1 MSLLKTTPVAVGA
14 DGGAVK
20 PVKKLK
26 DNDRVVKHILTALA
40 LVSVAIIVFIIAFTL
55 YNSWDAITEIGLLD
69 FIFGTSWVPG
79 QEKYGAA
86 ALIIGTILVTIGSM
100 VICIPL
106 GIAAAIFLS
115 EIASSKVRNM
125 LKPVIEVFAG
135 IPSVI
140 FGFIGIMVFVPLLVD
155 LFPDQASGSCWLA
168 ASFVLGI
175 MALPT
180 VMSVSDDALKAV
192 PQSYREASLAMGA
205 TKWETIRKVVFPA
218 ALSGVSAAIILGIG
232 RAMGETMAVIM
243 VAGNSA
249 IIPDPFYDIFSTI
262 RTITASIALEMP
274 DIEIGSVHYS
284 SLFLLA
290 LILMVFVVAINL
302 LARYVI
308 DSNKRKMGIAP
319 SRKKLFDI
327 NRYIPESASSSWN
340 VHRPAMFKLVIVIV
354 FFVFISL
361 MLSLFTE
368 MGVAVVCSAVIMA
381 AYLGITHFTNRR
393 SNPLL
398 VEKTSFIGLLAAVVV
413 ILAILVFMIYYIV
426 VNGAPAITWEFLTEA
441 PSRGG
446 REGGIAPA
454 IMGTIE
460 LIIGTAVIALP
471 LGIVAGIWLAMYS
484 TAGKLTSL
492 VRHAIDALNGTP
504 SIVFGLFGMAVFVV
518 MIGWG
523 FSLLGGCLTLAFMI
537 LPVIIRTTEEAVKA
551 VPHDLL
557 EASMAMG
564 ASKWQSIYKVILP
577 SAMGGVMT
585 GSILGLGRA
594 AGETAPIMF
603 TATTAFVAT
612 TEFNGVLEPVMAL
625 PYHLYYLA
633 MEVPNST
640 GAQFGTALI
649 LLLIVLVMF
658 GLASLVRWK
667 FSKNLK
673 W

>member
-14 DGGAVK
+14 DGGATK

-40 LVSVAIIVFIIAFTL
+40 LVSVAIIFFIIVFTL
-55 YNSWDAITEIGLLD
+55 YNSWDAITEIGILD
-69 FIFGTSWVPG
+69 FVFGTSWVPG
-79 QEKYGAA
+79 QEKFGAA

-106 GIAAAIFLS
+106 GVASAIFLS
-115 EIASSKVRNM
+115 EIASNRTRNI
-125 LKPVIEVFAG
+125 LKPICEVFAG

-155 LFPDQASGSCWLA
+155 VFPNQASGACWLA

-218 ALSGVSAAIILGIG
+218 AISGVSAAIILGIG

-243 VAGNSA
+243 VAGNA
-249 IIPDPFYDIFSTI
+249 AVIPDPFYNIFSTI

-308 DSNKRKMGIAP
+308 DSNKRKMGI
-319 SRKKLFDI
+319 SSGKKKRFDPEK
-327 NRYIPESASSSWN
+327 YIPDN
-340 VHRPAMFKLVIVIV
+340 VKELWTVHKNTIFQIAIIGV

-361 MLSLFTE
+361 MLSLF
-368 MGVAVVCSAVIMA
+368 MDMAIAVCFSAVIMA
-381 AYLGITHFTNRR
+381 AYVALTYFTSRR
-393 SNPLL
+393 SNPRV
-398 VEKTSFIGLLAAVVV
+398 VEKASFLGLTAAVVV

-426 VNGAPAITWEFLTEA
+426 VNGAPAISWEFLTEA

-454 IMGTIE
+454 ILGTIE
-460 LIIGTAVIALP
+460 LIIGTAIIALP
-471 LGIVAGIWLAMYS
+471 LGVVTGIWLGLYS
-484 TAGKLTSL
+484 AKGKVTTL
-492 VRHAIDALNGTP
+492 VRNAIDALNGTP

-518 MIGWG
+518 MAGWG
-523 FSLLGGCLTLAFMI
+523 FSLLAGCLTLAFMI
-537 LPVIIRTTEEAVKA
+537 LPVIIRTTEEAVIA

-577 SAMGGVMT
+577 AAMGGIMT

-612 TEFNGVLEPVMAL
+612 TQVSGLMDPVMAL

-640 GAQFGTALI
+640 EAQFGTALV
-649 LLLIVLVMF
+649 LLIMVLIMF
-658 GLASLVRWK
+658 GLASVVRYRY
-667 FSKNLK
+667 SKNLK

>member
-1 MSLLKTTPVAVGA
+1 MSLLKTTPVAAGE
-14 DGGAVK
+14 GEAVK

-40 LVSVAIIVFIIAFTL
+40 LVSVAIILFIIVFTL
-55 YNSWDAITEIGLLD
+55 YNSWDAITEVGLLD

-79 QEKYGAA
+79 QEMYGAA
-86 ALIIGTILVTIGSM
+86 ALIIGTILVTVGAM
-100 VICIPL
+100 VISIPL

-115 EIASSKVRNM
+115 EIASNKTRNT
-125 LKPVIEVFAG
+125 LKPIIEVFAG

-140 FGFIGIMVFVPLLVD
+140 FGFVGIMVFVPLLVD
-155 LFPDQASGSCWLA
+155 LFPEQASGSCWLA
-168 ASFVLGI
+168 ASFILGI

-180 VMSVSDDALKAV
+180 IMSVSDDALKAV

-249 IIPDPFYDIFSTI
+249 IIPEPFYNIFSTI
-262 RTITASIALEMP
+262 STITSAIALEMP
-274 DIEIGSVHYS
+274 DIEIGSIHYS
-284 SLFLLA
+284 ALFFLA

-302 LARYVI
+302 LARHVI
-308 DSNKRKMGIAP
+308 DSSKRKMGIE
-319 SRKKLFDI
+319 SSKKRRFDI
-327 NRYIPESASSSWN
+327 HKYIPASATESWEIHKP
-340 VHRPAMFKLVIVIV
+340 VIFKLVLVVV
-354 FFVFISL
+354 FFMFIAL

-368 MGVAVVCSAVIMA
+368 MWIAVACSAVIMA
-381 AYLGITHFTNRR
+381 IYLGVSYLTSKR
-393 SNPLL
+393 SNPMI
-398 VEKTSFIGLLAAVVV
+398 VEKTWFGLLVIAVVIILL
-413 ILAILVFMIYYIV
+413 ILAYIIYYIV
-426 VNGAPAITWEFLTEA
+426 VNGAPAISWEFLTEA

-454 IMGTIE
+454 ILGTLY
-460 LIIGTAVIALP
+460 LILGTAVIALP
-471 LGIVAGIWLAMYS
+471 LGIVTGVWLALYS
-484 TAGKLTSL
+484 ATGKVTSL

-518 MIGWG
+518 MAGWG
-523 FSLLGGCLTLAFMI
+523 FSLIAGCLTLAFMI

-577 SAMGGVMT
+577 AAMGGVMT

-603 TATTAFVAT
+603 TATTAFVT
-612 TEFNGVLEPVMAL
+612 TTTFNGFFEPVMAL

-640 GAQFGTALI
+640 EAQFGTALV
-649 LLLIVLVMF
+649 LLVMVLIMF
-658 GLASLVRWK
+658 GLASLVRWH

>member
-577 SAMGGVMT
+577 AAMGGVMT

>member
-1 MSLLKTTPVAVGA
+1 MRQNSITDEEYGTKNAAAT
-14 DGGAVK
+14 D
-20 PVKKLK
+20 
-26 DNDRVVKHILTALA
+26 TATA
-40 LVSVAIIVFIIAFTL
+40 AIILGTLLVTLGAIAF
-55 YNSWDAITEIGLLD
+55 A
-69 FIFGTSWVPG
+69 
-79 QEKYGAA
+79 
-86 ALIIGTILVTIGSM
+86 
-100 VICIPL
+100 IPL
-106 GIAAAIFLS
+106 GLGAAIYIS
-115 EIASSKVRNM
+115 EVANPKARNT
-125 LKPVIEVFAG
+125 LKLVCEIFAG

-155 LFPDQASGSCWLA
+155 LFPNQASGACWLA

-180 VMSVSDDALKAV
+180 IMSVSDDALKAV

-218 ALSGVSAAIILGIG
+218 AISGVSAAIILGIG

-249 IIPDPFYDIFSTI
+249 TIPEPFYDIFSTI

-290 LILMVFVVAINL
+290 LILMIFVVAINL

-308 DSNKRKMGIAP
+308 ESNKKKMGIT
-319 SRKKLFDI
+319 SGKKKRFDLE
-327 NRYIPESASSSWN
+327 RYVPDNFREFMD
-340 VHRPAMFKLVIVIV
+340 VHKATIFKVVIVAV
-354 FFVFISL
+354 FFVFIAL
-361 MLSLFTE
+361 MLSLFTD
-368 MGVAVVCSAVIMA
+368 MAVAVVCSAVIMA
-381 AYLGITHFTNRR
+381 AYVALTFFTSRR
-393 SNPLL
+393 SNPKLI
-398 VEKTSFIGLLAAVVV
+398 ERTSFIGLTASIVV
-413 ILAILVFMIYYIV
+413 ILAILIYMIYYIV
-426 VNGAPAITWEFLTEA
+426 VNGAPAIDWEFLTEA

-454 IMGTIE
+454 ILGTIE

-471 LGIVAGIWLAMYS
+471 LGVVTGIWLGLYS
-484 TAGKLTSL
+484 AKSKVTVL
-492 VRHAIDALNGTP
+492 VRNAIDALNGTP

-518 MIGWG
+518 MAGWG
-523 FSLLGGCLTLAFMI
+523 FSLLAGCLTLAFMI
-537 LPVIIRTTEEAVKA
+537 LPVIIRTTEEAVIA

-577 SAMGGVMT
+577 AAMGGIMT

-612 TEFNGVLEPVMAL
+612 TEFNGLMEPVMAL

-640 GAQFGTALI
+640 EAQFGTALV
-649 LLLIVLVMF
+649 LLIMVLIMF
-658 GLASLVRWK
+658 GLASFIRYRY
-667 FSKNLK
+667 SKNLK